1 MYSYTNCNPVIQL
14 TSAKLLIQNQTCEI
28 LCLLTGLLQRLLQGI
43 YTQEKNNNKLKTGAN
58 EDANSETFKK
68 NKTEKNKKGSV
79 QQKCKKV
86 KTYLFSTDLLLMMN
100 VCRSAERAQY
110 LTVQTQICT

>member
-28 LCLLTGLLQRLLQGI
+28 NRITTKITSGNIHTG
-43 YTQEKNNNKLKTGAN
+43 KNNNKLKTGAN

-68 NKTEKNKKGSV
+68 KTEKKKKG
-79 QQKCKKV
+79 QFNKGAKK
-86 KTYLFSTDLLLMMN
+86 
-100 VCRSAERAQY
+100 
-110 LTVQTQICT
+110 

>member
-1 MYSYTNCNPVIQL
+1 MKT
-14 TSAKLLIQNQTCEI
+14 QT
-28 LCLLTGLLQRLLQGI
+28 Q
-43 YTQEKNNNKLKTGAN
+43 KHLK
-58 EDANSETFKK
+58 KK
-68 NKTEKNKKGSV
+68 KKTEKNKKGSV

-100 VCRSAERAQY
+100 VCRSAETAQY